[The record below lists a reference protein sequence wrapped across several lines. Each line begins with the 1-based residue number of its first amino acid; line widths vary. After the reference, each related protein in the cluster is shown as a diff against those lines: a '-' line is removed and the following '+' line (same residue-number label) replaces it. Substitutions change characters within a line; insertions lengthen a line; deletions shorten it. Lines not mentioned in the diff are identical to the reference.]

1 VDTRS
6 GGLVFIRSGRF
17 ERGAD
22 GLLDEEDV
30 RLLENRLT
38 EDPHA
43 GEVIVGGHGVR
54 KLRVASSG
62 RGKRGGSRVLYLYI
76 QVRSR
81 IHLLAVFAKSD
92 QEDLN
97 SRAYRDVIAEAMRLK
112 EED

>member
-6 GGLVFIRSGRF
+6 GGLIFIRSERF

-43 GEVIVGGHGVR
+43 GDVIVGGHGIR
-54 KLRVASSG
+54 KLRVASGG

-92 QEDLN
+92 RDDLA
-97 SRAYRDVIAEAMRLK
+97 SRDYRDLIATALRLK

>member
-1 VDTRS
+1 MDTRS

-17 ERGAD
+17 DRGAD

-43 GEVIVGGHGVR
+43 GAVVVGGHGIR
-54 KLRVASSG
+54 ELRVPSGG

-81 IHLLAVFAKSD
+81 IHLLVAFAKSD
-92 QEDLN
+92 REDLT
-97 SRAYRDVIAEAMRLK
+97 SKAYRDVIAEALRLK